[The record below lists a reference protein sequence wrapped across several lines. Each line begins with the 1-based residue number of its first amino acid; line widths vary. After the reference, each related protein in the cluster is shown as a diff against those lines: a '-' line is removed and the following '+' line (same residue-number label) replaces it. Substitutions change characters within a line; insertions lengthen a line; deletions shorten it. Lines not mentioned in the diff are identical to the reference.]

1 MTQEVRAIYENGQ
14 FRPLDPV
21 SLPEHGLLSLVI
33 SSAPSADAVAAGQQK
48 GALQAALDHAEKLP
62 VEGPDD
68 GFSGADHDLVLY
80 GWKK

>member
-1 MTQEVRAIYENGQ
+1 MSQEVRAIYENGQ

-21 SLPEHGLLSLVI
+21 SLPEQGLVSLI
-33 SSAPSADAVAAGQQK
+33 ITPTIPTAPSDVECRQ
-48 GALQAALDHAEKLP
+48 ALHAALDEAARLP
-62 VEGPDD
+62 IEGSDD